1 MCLPVRSSQN
11 SKSIFHDYCK
21 KEKQLLVI
29 YLTLL
34 GLNLISGKHLELI
47 PLQFGVSCNLLRTYN
62 WCTFSIRIL
71 G

>member
-1 MCLPVRSSQN
+1 MCLPVRASQN
-11 SKSIFHDYCK
+11 SKSISHNYSK

-47 PLQFGVSCNLLRTYN
+47 PLQFGVSSNLL
-62 WCTFSIRIL
+62 CT
-71 G
+71 